1 MVRIISALFLTI
13 SSLAFTAPALAQQ
26 PAKPIELA
34 PDAPDRHIV
43 VPGDTLWGIAA
54 QFLKDPHRWPE
65 IWRMNPED
73 IRNPHRIY
81 PGQVVVLDRSG
92 GDPQLKMGRLVKAEP
107 RVYLDDQAAAIP
119 SIPQQAIAPFLSEPL
134 VVEADALDS
143 AARVIATQE
152 DRVYVGSGN
161 LIYVKDLVG
170 KEKLWQV
177 YRPARPL
184 KDPESGEVLGH
195 EAFYLGNA
203 KLVELGNPAT
213 LEVLTA
219 RQEIGRNDRLIPV
232 SKPDVIQYAPHS
244 PTRKVKS
251 RVMTVYGGV
260 GSAGRNSI
268 VTVSRGAKDG
278 LEIGHVLALYRAGA
292 EATNRFEGE
301 KETFRLPDERYGL
314 LFIFRVF
321 DRVAYGLVLNVGRPV
336 ELGDVA
342 TNP

>member
-1 MVRIISALFLTI
+1 MVRIISALLLSI
-13 SSLAFTAPALAQQ
+13 SSLLLSASALAQQ
-26 PAKPIELA
+26 AGKPLELA
-34 PDAPDRHIV
+34 DDAPDRHIV
-43 VPGDTLWGIAA
+43 VPGDTLWGIAGK
-54 QFLKDPHRWPE
+54 FLKDPHRWPE

-73 IRNPHRIY
+73 IKNPHRIY
-81 PGQVVVLDRSG
+81 PGQVVILDRNA
-92 GDPQLKMGRLVKAEP
+92 GDPLLRLGRVVKAEP
-107 RVYLDDQAAAIP
+107 RIYVEEQGAAIP
-119 SIPQQAIAPFLSEPL
+119 SIPQQVIAPFLSEPL

-143 AARVIATQE
+143 APRVVATQE
-152 DRVYVGSGN
+152 DRVFVGSGN
-161 LIYVKDLVG
+161 TIYVTGLKTNDKV
-170 KEKLWQV
+170 WQV

-203 KLVELGNPAT
+203 RVVAAGAPAT
-213 LEVLTA
+213 LEVVTA
-219 RQEIGRNDRLIPV
+219 REEIGRNDRLIPIAR
-232 SKPDVIQYAPHS
+232 PDVIQYAPHS
-244 PTRKVKS
+244 PAKTVKG

-292 EATNRFEGE
+292 ATTNRYEDK
-301 KETFRLPDERYGL
+301 KENYTLPDERYGL
-314 LFIFRVF
+314 LFVFRVF
-321 DRVAYGLVLNVGRPV
+321 DRVAYGLVLNVSRPV